1 MTGSGGA
8 FAPFRPRR
16 GRAVA
21 TTAAVIVVLV
31 FAVVA
36 FFLPGPHDAGNWTPF
51 DRVMLI
57 GLALAIAWFLLRY
70 ASIKALPTRET
81 LTVRNLLST
90 RSVEWSQIVAVQFA
104 GADPWVT
111 LDLADTD
118 SLAVMAIQKADGPRS
133 RHEAARLAALVAG
146 LGEAGEAGV
155 RGEVS

>member
-1 MTGSGGA
+1 MSRPSGA

-21 TTAAVIVVLV
+21 TTAAVVVVLV

-36 FFLPGPHDAGNWTPF
+36 VFLPGPRDAGNWTPL

-70 ASIKALPTRET
+70 ASIKAVPTRES
-81 LTVRNLLST
+81 LTVRNLLTSRT
-90 RSVEWSQIVAVQFA
+90 VEWSEIVAVQFA

-118 SLAVMAIQKADGPRS
+118 SLAVMAIQKADGPRA
-133 RHEAARLAALVAG
+133 RAEAGRLAALVAG
-146 LGEAGEAGV
+146 LGEAGESG
-155 RGEVS
+155 GSG